1 MTKAETCKA
10 CAEGKA
16 CAHHG
21 QATAD
26 STKKECMKKEC
37 MKKECT
43 KKDCKKETCKNQDCK
58 KK

>member
-21 QATAD
+21 QAAAD
-26 STKKECMKKEC
+26 STKKECMKKD
-37 MKKECT
+37 CT
-43 KKDCKKETCKNQDCK
+43 KKDCKKEACKKQDCMK
-58 KK
+58 K